1 MSLLSEPRRPILCY
15 VTDRRSLPDAA
26 GLTAAASPKVTE
38 LLLKRVEAAAGAGID
53 WIQIREKDLSGGE
66 LTALVRSAIR
76 RVMAAAPSTRIFVN
90 DRLDVAL
97 ATGAHGVHLG
107 ESAIPVQG
115 ACRLREEFIPR
126 GAATRNFVV
135 GASCHSLD
143 SALRAAQAGADY
155 LYFGPVFETPSKAVF
170 GPPQGVDLLAGVC
183 NAVQIPVL
191 AIGGITQD
199 NARHCLTAGA
209 AGIAAIRL
217 FQESG
222 DLSGLVATLGTFRR
236 VPNHL

>member
-15 VTDRRSLPDAA
+15 VTDRRSLA
-26 GLTAAASPKVTE
+26 GSTAAASSDVAE
-38 LLLKRVEAAAGAGID
+38 RLLERVEAAAVAGVD

-66 LTALVRSAIR
+66 FTALVRSAIR
-76 RVMAAAPSTRIFVN
+76 RVMAAGPSTRILVN

-97 ATGAHGVHLG
+97 AAGAQGVHLG
-107 ESAIPVQG
+107 ENAIPVRE
-115 ACRLREEFIPR
+115 ACRLRKEFFR
-126 GAATRNFVV
+126 HGATATAFMI
-135 GASCHSLD
+135 GASCHSLE
-143 SALRAAQAGADY
+143 SAVATAQAGADY

-217 FQESG
+217 FQEPG
-222 DLSGLVATLGTFRR
+222 DGSRVVAALRGI
-236 VPNHL
+236 PDHL